1 MFQDIVTAAAWS
13 GTAANVGL
21 ESHPSLSDMSIM
33 EQDGKE
39 QRNRYHKEMEN
50 RKNEGREEVKG
61 SVYFEPIPK
70 QNNILGVG

>member
-1 MFQDIVTAAAWS
+1 
-13 GTAANVGL
+13 
-21 ESHPSLSDMSIM
+21 M

-50 RKNEGREEVKG
+50 RKNERREEVKG